1 MRATL
6 KMLLPVTVTFAF
18 AQGSSAP
25 PDLTSIIERMER
37 AQSAISIPT
46 HVTRDYQLGRPG
58 SAKVDSDVLAEV
70 DFRTG
75 KYTVKK
81 RSGSSAGEVV
91 VKRCLE
97 HEVAIAASSQKS
109 RAAAVTRENYVFSE
123 VAESVLDGSS
133 YYLLK
138 LAPKRPKQPELIS
151 GQVWVDKK
159 SFLIRRI
166 EGGVKSPS
174 WWVKKIHVRFD
185 FDSAQG
191 MWVLNNMEA
200 VADVRYLGARK
211 LTSTSHVDEAVSVV
225 AKTKPKPKIGRVRS
239 LAAASV
245 LK

>member
-1 MRATL
+1 ML
-6 KMLLPVTVTFAF
+6 KMLMLPVTFAF

-25 PDLTSIIERMER
+25 PDLTSIVERMER
-37 AQSAISIPT
+37 AQSAIRILP

-81 RSGSSAGEVV
+81 RSGSSAGELV
-91 VKRCLE
+91 VKRCLD
-97 HEVAIAASSQKS
+97 HELAIAASSQES

-166 EGGVKSPS
+166 EGGVMSPS

-191 MWVLNNMEA
+191 MWVINNMEA

-211 LTSTSHVDEAVSVV
+211 LTSTSYVDEAVSVV
-225 AKTKPKPKIGRVRS
+225 AKTKTKIGRVRS

>member
-25 PDLTSIIERMER
+25 PDLTSIVERMER
-37 AQSAISIPT
+37 AQSAIRIPT

-58 SAKVDSDVLAEV
+58 SAKIDSDVLAEV
-70 DFRTG
+70 NFRTG

-97 HEVAIAASSQKS
+97 HEIAIAASSQRS
-109 RAAAVTRENYVFSE
+109 RAAAVTRENYIFSE
-123 VAESVLDGSS
+123 VAEGVLDGSS

-138 LAPKRPKQPELIS
+138 LTPKSPKQPELIS

-174 WWVKKIHVRFD
+174 WWVKKIRVGFD

-211 LTSTSHVDEAVSVV
+211 LTSTSHVDETVSVV
-225 AKTKPKPKIGRVRS
+225 AKTKPKIGRVRG

-245 LK
+245 VK

>member
-25 PDLTSIIERMER
+25 PDLTSIVERMER
-37 AQSAISIPT
+37 AQSAIRIPT

-58 SAKVDSDVLAEV
+58 SAKIDSDVLAEV
-70 DFRTG
+70 NFRTG

-97 HEVAIAASSQKS
+97 HEIAIAASSQRS
-109 RAAAVTRENYVFSE
+109 RAAAVTRENYIFSE
-123 VAESVLDGSS
+123 VAEGVLDGSS

-138 LAPKRPKQPELIS
+138 LTPKSPKQPELIS

-174 WWVKKIHVRFD
+174 WWVKKIRVGFD

-211 LTSTSHVDEAVSVV
+211 LTSTSHVDETVSVV
-225 AKTKPKPKIGRVRS
+225 AKTKPKIGRVRG
-239 LAAASV
+239 LAAVSV

>member
-1 MRATL
+1 MRAML

-25 PDLTSIIERMER
+25 PDLTSIVERMER
-37 AQSAISIPT
+37 AQSAIRIPT

-58 SAKVDSDVLAEV
+58 SAKIDSDVLAEV
-70 DFRTG
+70 NFRTG

-97 HEVAIAASSQKS
+97 HEIAIAASSQRS
-109 RAAAVTRENYVFSE
+109 RAAAVTRENYIFSE
-123 VAESVLDGSS
+123 VAEGVLDGSS

-138 LAPKRPKQPELIS
+138 LTPKSPKQPELIS

-174 WWVKKIHVRFD
+174 WWVKKIRVGFD

-225 AKTKPKPKIGRVRS
+225 AKTKPKIGRVHG

>member
-25 PDLTSIIERMER
+25 PDLTSIVERMER
-37 AQSAISIPT
+37 AQSAIRIPT

-58 SAKVDSDVLAEV
+58 SAKIDSDVLAEV
-70 DFRTG
+70 NFRTG

-97 HEVAIAASSQKS
+97 HEIAIAASSQRS

-123 VAESVLDGSS
+123 VAEGVLDGSS

-138 LAPKRPKQPELIS
+138 LTPKSPKQPELIS

-174 WWVKKIHVRFD
+174 WWVKKIRVGFD

-211 LTSTSHVDEAVSVV
+211 LTSISHVDEAVSVV
-225 AKTKPKPKIGRVRS
+225 AKTKPKIGRVHG
-239 LAAASV
+239 LPAASV